1 MVFRKIIVAK
11 HETEWLISVKIET
24 TGFIIKKMVY
34 ISEEFCL
41 KYVLFFIL
49 LPDYC
54 KCNFYLS

>member
-24 TGFIIKKMVY
+24 TGFFIKKMVY
-34 ISEEFCL
+34 ISEEFCF

-49 LPDYC
+49 LPD
-54 KCNFYLS
+54 